1 MLLNIHIRYY
11 TCDMVDSVFTEH
23 HDLLAIFHF
32 AIIVLIHTIYK
43 RVIDK
48 IFLHFGDIDHIT
60 LCKCLTKRM
69 ITA

>member
-1 MLLNIHIRYY
+1 MRGQGLLVYFLPFRRRYELWLLTLLNIHIRYY

-23 HDLLAIFHF
+23 HDMLAIFHF

-48 IFLHFGDIDHIT
+48 I
-60 LCKCLTKRM
+60 
-69 ITA
+69 

>member
-1 MLLNIHIRYY
+1 MRGQGLLVYFLPFRRRYELWLLTLLNIHIRYY

-48 IFLHFGDIDHIT
+48 I
-60 LCKCLTKRM
+60 
-69 ITA
+69 